1 MNTKKN
7 TKKEPINTINYYFLL
22 QFRNIVKFKKNG
34 TNRDRTC
41 DLAVNSRSL

>member
-22 QFRNIVKFKKNG
+22 QFRNIVKYDTWTAFN
-34 TNRDRTC
+34 
-41 DLAVNSRSL
+41 L